1 MSPSWMEGEVVQKV
15 GVLMTVHL
23 LALISKD
30 D

>member
-15 GVLMTVHL
+15 GVLMSLH
-23 LALISKD
+23 LALISVD